1 MTLEGL
7 NPCHPPGARWTY
19 SPVGSAFPI
28 VGVGK
33 ASREIEDWYRSSHA
47 ATGISVEFIGCVFV
61 VLFLGQLTLCGVGPC
76 VFAAN
81 GCPLLRASCGCQA
94 AVDRCLDVHECS
106 GDVDGA
112 VRVYVR
118 ACVVPRV
125 TRVEGPLQQFL
136 DDGIPTWEIVYGQDT
151 ATGMKGFWLRVL
163 PESPKCDTMLCKSGL
178 QVACV
183 TRANTRR
190 HCFFFVQ
197 LIRAFFHTCTAGY
210 CGRAGPWAV
219 VTPVAR
225 LVM

>member
-1 MTLEGL
+1 MDDSGRLESLPPAWRAVDVLPCRLCVSNCRRWEGESRDRGL
-7 NPCHPPGARWTY
+7 VPLVTRGNGNIGGVHRVCVP
-19 SPVGSAFPI
+19 SFFFSGS
-28 VGVGK
+28 
-33 ASREIEDWYRSSHA
+33 
-47 ATGISVEFIGCVFV
+47 
-61 VLFLGQLTLCGVGPC
+61 GVGPC